1 MAKNKDQRSENAVE
15 EEVKVTAETV
25 VEPTQDVVEQPA
37 AAEVEVAEPAPA
49 VEAQPVKAAEPVA
62 KATATNDVVASRAA
76 ALVASF
82 KKYADEMGP
91 LMPQTPQSL
100 IRHQRNLMAAF
111 RALLDVDSPEVFRAA
126 FADVLKIW
134 KENSEGA
141 FNANRYLYRGID
153 NMPLDYHTRM
163 AFLTV
168 LRLMDAIYDES
179 RRQVEIRA
187 IDLNIAIPEIAY
199 FDTRGYLA
207 GYMRRFA

>member
-1 MAKNKDQRSENAVE
+1 MSKNKDQRSAKMDEEITAVE
-15 EEVKVTAETV
+15 TAIADAPVSDVVAQPETVAVEKKETV
-25 VEPTQDVVEQPA
+25 VEEKPA
-37 AAEVEVAEPAPA
+37 KPA
-49 VEAQPVKAAEPVA
+49 VKESPAVSI
-62 KATATNDVVASRAA
+62 VASRAA
-76 ALVASF
+76 SLVAPF
-82 KKYADEMGP
+82 QKYAEEMGP
-91 LMPQTPQSL
+91 TMPQTPQSL
-100 IRHQRNLMAAF
+100 IRHQRSLMSAF
-111 RALLDVDSPEVFRAA
+111 RALLDVDNPEVFRTA
-126 FADVLKIW
+126 FADILKIW
-134 KENSEGA
+134 KDNSEGA

-199 FDTRGYLA
+199 FDTRNYLA

>member
-1 MAKNKDQRSENAVE
+1 MSKNKDQRSAKMDEEITAVE
-15 EEVKVTAETV
+15 TTIADAPVSDVVAQPETVAVEKKETV
-25 VEPTQDVVEQPA
+25 VEEKPA
-37 AAEVEVAEPAPA
+37 KPA
-49 VEAQPVKAAEPVA
+49 VKESPAISI
-62 KATATNDVVASRAA
+62 VASRAA
-76 ALVASF
+76 TLVAPF
-82 KKYADEMGP
+82 QKYAEEMGP
-91 LMPQTPQSL
+91 TMPQTPQSL
-100 IRHQRNLMAAF
+100 IRHQRSLMSAF
-111 RALLDVDSPEVFRAA
+111 RALLDVDNPEVFRTA
-126 FADVLKIW
+126 FADILKIW
-134 KENSEGA
+134 KDNSEGA

-199 FDTRGYLA
+199 FDTRNYLA

>member
-1 MAKNKDQRSENAVE
+1 MSKNKDQRSAKMDEEITAVE
-15 EEVKVTAETV
+15 TAIADAPVSDVVAQPETVAVEKKETV
-25 VEPTQDVVEQPA
+25 VEEKPA
-37 AAEVEVAEPAPA
+37 KPA
-49 VEAQPVKAAEPVA
+49 VKESSAVSI
-62 KATATNDVVASRAA
+62 VASRAA
-76 ALVASF
+76 TLVAPF
-82 KKYADEMGP
+82 QKYAEEMGP
-91 LMPQTPQSL
+91 TMPQTPQSL
-100 IRHQRNLMAAF
+100 IRHQRSLMSAF
-111 RALLDVDSPEVFRAA
+111 RALLDVDNPEVFRTA
-126 FADVLKIW
+126 FADILKIW
-134 KENSEGA
+134 KDNSEGA

-199 FDTRGYLA
+199 FDTRNYLA

>member
-1 MAKNKDQRSENAVE
+1 MSKNKDQRSAKMDEEITAVE
-15 EEVKVTAETV
+15 TTVADAPVSDVVAQPETVAVEKNETV
-25 VEPTQDVVEQPA
+25 VEEKPA
-37 AAEVEVAEPAPA
+37 KPA
-49 VEAQPVKAAEPVA
+49 VKESPAISI
-62 KATATNDVVASRAA
+62 VASRAA
-76 ALVASF
+76 TLVAPF
-82 KKYADEMGP
+82 QKYAEEMGP
-91 LMPQTPQSL
+91 TMPQTPQSL
-100 IRHQRNLMAAF
+100 IRHQRSLMSAF
-111 RALLDVDSPEVFRAA
+111 RALLDVDNPEVFRTA
-126 FADVLKIW
+126 FADILKIW
-134 KENSEGA
+134 KDNSEGA

-199 FDTRGYLA
+199 FDTRNYLA

>member
-1 MAKNKDQRSENAVE
+1 MAKNKDQRSAKMDEEITAVD
-15 EEVKVTAETV
+15 TTV
-25 VEPTQDVVEQPA
+25 ADAPVSDVVEQPETVA
-37 AAEVEVAEPAPA
+37 VEKKETVVEEKPAKPA
-49 VEAQPVKAAEPVA
+49 VNESPAVSI
-62 KATATNDVVASRAA
+62 VASRAA
-76 ALVASF
+76 TLVAPF
-82 KKYADEMGP
+82 QKYAEEMGP
-91 LMPQTPQSL
+91 TMPQTPQSL
-100 IRHQRNLMAAF
+100 IRHQRSLMSAF
-111 RALLDVDSPEVFRAA
+111 RALLDVDNPEVFRTA
-126 FADVLKIW
+126 FADILKIW
-134 KENSEGA
+134 KDNSEGA

-199 FDTRGYLA
+199 FDTRNYLA

>member
-1 MAKNKDQRSENAVE
+1 MAKNKDQRSAKMDEEITAVD
-15 EEVKVTAETV
+15 TTV
-25 VEPTQDVVEQPA
+25 ADAPVDDVVEQPETII
-37 AAEVEVAEPAPA
+37 AEEKETVVEEKPAKPVVNESPA
-49 VEAQPVKAAEPVA
+49 ISI
-62 KATATNDVVASRAA
+62 VASRAA
-76 ALVASF
+76 TLVAPF
-82 KKYADEMGP
+82 RKYAEEMGP
-91 LMPQTPQSL
+91 TMLQTPQSL
-100 IRHQRNLMAAF
+100 IRHQRSLMSAF
-111 RALLDVDSPEVFRAA
+111 RALLDVDNPEVFRTA

>member
-1 MAKNKDQRSENAVE
+1 MSKNKDQRSAKMDEEITAVE
-15 EEVKVTAETV
+15 TTVADAPVSDVVAQPETVVVEKKETV
-25 VEPTQDVVEQPA
+25 VEEKPA
-37 AAEVEVAEPAPA
+37 KPA
-49 VEAQPVKAAEPVA
+49 VKESPAVSIA
-62 KATATNDVVASRAA
+62 ASRAA
-76 ALVASF
+76 TLVAPF
-82 KKYADEMGP
+82 QKYAEEMGP
-91 LMPQTPQSL
+91 TMPQTPQSL
-100 IRHQRNLMAAF
+100 IRHQRSLMSAF
-111 RALLDVDSPEVFRAA
+111 RALLDVDNPEVFRTA
-126 FADVLKIW
+126 FADILKIW
-134 KENSEGA
+134 KDNSEGA

-199 FDTRGYLA
+199 FDTRNYLA

>member
-1 MAKNKDQRSENAVE
+1 MAKNKDQRSAKMDEEITAVD
-15 EEVKVTAETV
+15 TTV
-25 VEPTQDVVEQPA
+25 ADAPVSDVVEQPETVA
-37 AAEVEVAEPAPA
+37 VEKKETVVEEKPAKPA
-49 VEAQPVKAAEPVA
+49 VNESPA
-62 KATATNDVVASRAA
+62 NSIVASRAA
-76 ALVASF
+76 TLVAPF
-82 KKYADEMGP
+82 QKYAEEMGP
-91 LMPQTPQSL
+91 TMPQTPQSL
-100 IRHQRNLMAAF
+100 IRHQRSLMSAF
-111 RALLDVDSPEVFRAA
+111 RALLDVDNPEVFRTA
-126 FADVLKIW
+126 FADILKIW
-134 KENSEGA
+134 KDNSEGA

-199 FDTRGYLA
+199 FDTRNYMA

>member
-1 MAKNKDQRSENAVE
+1 MSKNKDQRSAKMDEEITAVE
-15 EEVKVTAETV
+15 TTVADAPVSDVVAQPETVVVEKKETV
-25 VEPTQDVVEQPA
+25 VEEKPA
-37 AAEVEVAEPAPA
+37 KPA
-49 VEAQPVKAAEPVA
+49 VKESPAVSI
-62 KATATNDVVASRAA
+62 VASRAA
-76 ALVASF
+76 TLVAPF
-82 KKYADEMGP
+82 QKYAEEMGP
-91 LMPQTPQSL
+91 TMPQTPQSL
-100 IRHQRNLMAAF
+100 IRHQRSLMSAF
-111 RALLDVDSPEVFRAA
+111 RALLDVDNPEVFRAA
-126 FADVLKIW
+126 FADILKIW
-134 KENSEGA
+134 KDNSEGA

-199 FDTRGYLA
+199 FDTRNYLA

>member
-1 MAKNKDQRSENAVE
+1 MSKNKDQRSAKMDEEITAVE
-15 EEVKVTAETV
+15 TTVADAPVSDIVAQPETVAVEKKETV
-25 VEPTQDVVEQPA
+25 VEEKPA
-37 AAEVEVAEPAPA
+37 KPA
-49 VEAQPVKAAEPVA
+49 VKESPAVSI
-62 KATATNDVVASRAA
+62 VASRAA
-76 ALVASF
+76 TLVAPF
-82 KKYADEMGP
+82 QKYAEEMGP
-91 LMPQTPQSL
+91 TMPQTSQSL
-100 IRHQRNLMAAF
+100 IRHQRSLMSAF
-111 RALLDVDSPEVFRAA
+111 RALLDVDNPEVFRTA
-126 FADVLKIW
+126 FADILKIW
-134 KENSEGA
+134 KDNSEGA

-199 FDTRGYLA
+199 FDTRNYLA

>member
-1 MAKNKDQRSENAVE
+1 MAKNKDQRSAKMDEEITAVD
-15 EEVKVTAETV
+15 TTV
-25 VEPTQDVVEQPA
+25 ADAPVGDVVEQP
-37 AAEVEVAEPAPA
+37 ETIITEEKETVVEEKPAKPVVNESPA
-49 VEAQPVKAAEPVA
+49 ISI
-62 KATATNDVVASRAA
+62 VASRAA
-76 ALVASF
+76 TLVAPF
-82 KKYADEMGP
+82 QKYAEEMGP
-91 LMPQTPQSL
+91 TMPQTPQSL
-100 IRHQRNLMAAF
+100 IRHQRSLMSAF
-111 RALLDVDSPEVFRAA
+111 RALLDVDNPEVFRTA
-126 FADVLKIW
+126 FADILKIW
-134 KENSEGA
+134 KDNSEGA

-199 FDTRGYLA
+199 FDTRNYLA

>member
-1 MAKNKDQRSENAVE
+1 MSKNKDQRSAKMDEEITAVE
-15 EEVKVTAETV
+15 TTVADAPVSDVVAQPETVAVEKKGTV
-25 VEPTQDVVEQPA
+25 VEEKPA
-37 AAEVEVAEPAPA
+37 KPA
-49 VEAQPVKAAEPVA
+49 VKESPAVSI
-62 KATATNDVVASRAA
+62 VASRAA
-76 ALVASF
+76 TLVAPF
-82 KKYADEMGP
+82 QKYAEEMGP
-91 LMPQTPQSL
+91 TMPQTPQSL
-100 IRHQRNLMAAF
+100 IRHQRSLMSAF
-111 RALLDVDSPEVFRAA
+111 RALLDVDNPEVFRAA

-134 KENSEGA
+134 KDNSEGA

>member
-1 MAKNKDQRSENAVE
+1 MSKNKDQRSAKMDEEITAVE
-15 EEVKVTAETV
+15 TTVADAPVSDVIAQPETVAVEKKETV
-25 VEPTQDVVEQPA
+25 VEEKPA
-37 AAEVEVAEPAPA
+37 KPA
-49 VEAQPVKAAEPVA
+49 VKESPAVSIA
-62 KATATNDVVASRAA
+62 ASRAA
-76 ALVASF
+76 TLVAPF
-82 KKYADEMGP
+82 QKYAEEMGP
-91 LMPQTPQSL
+91 TMPQTPQSL
-100 IRHQRNLMAAF
+100 IRHQRSLMSAF
-111 RALLDVDSPEVFRAA
+111 RALLDVDNPEVFRTA
-126 FADVLKIW
+126 FADILKIW
-134 KENSEGA
+134 KDNSEGA

-199 FDTRGYLA
+199 FDTRNYLA

>member
-1 MAKNKDQRSENAVE
+1 MSKNKDQRSAKMDEEITAVE
-15 EEVKVTAETV
+15 TTV
-25 VEPTQDVVEQPA
+25 ADAPVGDVVEQPETII
-37 AAEVEVAEPAPA
+37 AEEKETVVEEKPAKPA
-49 VEAQPVKAAEPVA
+49 VNESPAISI
-62 KATATNDVVASRAA
+62 VASRAA
-76 ALVASF
+76 TLVAPF
-82 KKYADEMGP
+82 QKYAEEMGP
-91 LMPQTPQSL
+91 TMPQTPQSL
-100 IRHQRNLMAAF
+100 IRHQRSLMSAF
-111 RALLDVDSPEVFRAA
+111 RALLDVDNPEVFRTA
-126 FADVLKIW
+126 FADILKIW
-134 KENSEGA
+134 KDNSEGA

-199 FDTRGYLA
+199 FDTRNYLA

>member
-1 MAKNKDQRSENAVE
+1 MAKNKDQRFAAKQGNAAEEAVVENEVMEQPEQPAVVEPVAETVEQPKPAVE
-15 EEVKVTAETV
+15 E
-25 VEPTQDVVEQPA
+25 
-37 AAEVEVAEPAPA
+37 
-49 VEAQPVKAAEPVA
+49 QPVKQVA
-62 KATATNDVVASRAA
+62 VETPTLSIVASRAA
-76 ALVASF
+76 TLVAPF
-82 KKYADEMGP
+82 EKYAEEMGP
-91 LMPQTPQSL
+91 TMAQTPQSL
-100 IRHQRNLMAAF
+100 IRHQRSLMSAF
-111 RALLDVDSPEVFRAA
+111 RALLDVDNPEVFRTA

>member
-1 MAKNKDQRSENAVE
+1 MSKNKDQRSAKMDEEITAVE
-15 EEVKVTAETV
+15 TTFADAPVSDVVAQPETVAVEKKETV
-25 VEPTQDVVEQPA
+25 VEEKPA
-37 AAEVEVAEPAPA
+37 KPA
-49 VEAQPVKAAEPVA
+49 VKESPAVSI
-62 KATATNDVVASRAA
+62 VASRAA
-76 ALVASF
+76 TLVAPF
-82 KKYADEMGP
+82 QKYAEEMGP
-91 LMPQTPQSL
+91 TMPQTSQSL
-100 IRHQRNLMAAF
+100 IRHQRSLMSAF
-111 RALLDVDSPEVFRAA
+111 RALLDVDNPEVFRTA
-126 FADVLKIW
+126 FADILKIW
-134 KENSEGA
+134 KDNSEGA

-199 FDTRGYLA
+199 FDTRNYLA

>member
-1 MAKNKDQRSENAVE
+1 MSKNKDQRSAKMDEEITAVE
-15 EEVKVTAETV
+15 TTVADAPVSDVVAQPETVAVEKKETV
-25 VEPTQDVVEQPA
+25 VEEKPA
-37 AAEVEVAEPAPA
+37 KSAVKETPA
-49 VEAQPVKAAEPVA
+49 VYI
-62 KATATNDVVASRAA
+62 VASRAA
-76 ALVASF
+76 TLVAPF
-82 KKYADEMGP
+82 QKYAEEMGP
-91 LMPQTPQSL
+91 TMPQTPQSL
-100 IRHQRNLMAAF
+100 IRHQRSLISAF
-111 RALLDVDSPEVFRAA
+111 RALLDVDNPEVFRTA
-126 FADVLKIW
+126 FADILKIW
-134 KENSEGA
+134 KDNSEGA

-199 FDTRGYLA
+199 FDTRNYLA

>member
-1 MAKNKDQRSENAVE
+1 MSKNKDQRSAKMDEEITAVE
-15 EEVKVTAETV
+15 TTIADAPVGDVVAQPETVAVEKKETV
-25 VEPTQDVVEQPA
+25 VEEKPA
-37 AAEVEVAEPAPA
+37 KPA
-49 VEAQPVKAAEPVA
+49 VKESPAVSI
-62 KATATNDVVASRAA
+62 VASRAA
-76 ALVASF
+76 TLVAPF
-82 KKYADEMGP
+82 QKYAEEMGP
-91 LMPQTPQSL
+91 TMPQTPQSL
-100 IRHQRNLMAAF
+100 IRHQRSLMSAF
-111 RALLDVDSPEVFRAA
+111 RALLDVDNPVVFRTA
-126 FADVLKIW
+126 FADILKIW
-134 KENSEGA
+134 KDNSEGA

-199 FDTRGYLA
+199 FDTRNYLA

>member
-1 MAKNKDQRSENAVE
+1 MSKNKDQRSAKMDEEITAVE
-15 EEVKVTAETV
+15 TAIADAPVSDVVAQPETVAVEKKETV
-25 VEPTQDVVEQPA
+25 VEEKPA
-37 AAEVEVAEPAPA
+37 KPA
-49 VEAQPVKAAEPVA
+49 VKESPAISI
-62 KATATNDVVASRAA
+62 VASRAA
-76 ALVASF
+76 TLVAPF
-82 KKYADEMGP
+82 QKYAEEMGP
-91 LMPQTPQSL
+91 TMPQTPQSL
-100 IRHQRNLMAAF
+100 IRHQRSLMSAF
-111 RALLDVDSPEVFRAA
+111 RALLDVDNPEVFRTA
-126 FADVLKIW
+126 FADILKIW
-134 KENSEGA
+134 KDNSEGA

-199 FDTRGYLA
+199 FDTRNYLA

>member
-1 MAKNKDQRSENAVE
+1 MSKNKDQRSAKMDEEITAVE
-15 EEVKVTAETV
+15 TTIADAPVSDVVAQPETVTVEKKETV
-25 VEPTQDVVEQPA
+25 VEEKPA
-37 AAEVEVAEPAPA
+37 KPA
-49 VEAQPVKAAEPVA
+49 VKESPAVSI
-62 KATATNDVVASRAA
+62 VASRAA
-76 ALVASF
+76 TLVAPF
-82 KKYADEMGP
+82 QKYAEEMGP
-91 LMPQTPQSL
+91 TMPQTPQSL
-100 IRHQRNLMAAF
+100 IRHQRSLMSAF
-111 RALLDVDSPEVFRAA
+111 RALLDVDNPEVFRTA
-126 FADVLKIW
+126 FADILKIW
-134 KENSEGA
+134 KDNSEGA

-199 FDTRGYLA
+199 FDTRNYLA

>member
-1 MAKNKDQRSENAVE
+1 MSKNKDQRSAKMDEEITAVE
-15 EEVKVTAETV
+15 TTVADAPVSDVVAQPETVVVEKKETV
-25 VEPTQDVVEQPA
+25 VEEKPAKPTVKES
-37 AAEVEVAEPAPA
+37 PA
-49 VEAQPVKAAEPVA
+49 VSI
-62 KATATNDVVASRAA
+62 VASRAA
-76 ALVASF
+76 TLVAPF
-82 KKYADEMGP
+82 QKYAEEMGP
-91 LMPQTPQSL
+91 TMPQTPQSL
-100 IRHQRNLMAAF
+100 IRHQRSLMSAF
-111 RALLDVDSPEVFRAA
+111 RALLDVDNPEVFRAA
-126 FADVLKIW
+126 FADILKIW
-134 KENSEGA
+134 KDNSEGA

-199 FDTRGYLA
+199 FDTRNYLA

>member
-1 MAKNKDQRSENAVE
+1 MSKNKDQRSAKMDEEITAVE
-15 EEVKVTAETV
+15 TTIADAPVGDVVAQPETVVVEKKETV
-25 VEPTQDVVEQPA
+25 VEEKPA
-37 AAEVEVAEPAPA
+37 KPA
-49 VEAQPVKAAEPVA
+49 VKESSAVSI
-62 KATATNDVVASRAA
+62 VASRAA
-76 ALVASF
+76 TLVAPF
-82 KKYADEMGP
+82 QKYAEEMGP
-91 LMPQTPQSL
+91 TMPQTPQSL
-100 IRHQRNLMAAF
+100 IRHQRSLMSAF
-111 RALLDVDSPEVFRAA
+111 RALLDVDNPEVFRTA
-126 FADVLKIW
+126 FADILKIW
-134 KENSEGA
+134 KDNSEGA

-199 FDTRGYLA
+199 FDTRNYLA

>member
-1 MAKNKDQRSENAVE
+1 MAKNKDQRSAKMNEEITAVD
-15 EEVKVTAETV
+15 TTV
-25 VEPTQDVVEQPA
+25 ADALVGDVVEQPETVA
-37 AAEVEVAEPAPA
+37 VEKKETVVEEKPAKPA
-49 VEAQPVKAAEPVA
+49 VNESLA
-62 KATATNDVVASRAA
+62 NSIVASRAA
-76 ALVASF
+76 TLVAPF
-82 KKYADEMGP
+82 QKYAEEMGP
-91 LMPQTPQSL
+91 TMPQTPQSL
-100 IRHQRNLMAAF
+100 IRHQRSLMSAF
-111 RALLDVDSPEVFRAA
+111 RALLDVDNPEVFRTA
-126 FADVLKIW
+126 FADILKIW
-134 KENSEGA
+134 KDNSEGA

-199 FDTRGYLA
+199 FDTRNYLA

>member
-1 MAKNKDQRSENAVE
+1 MSKNKDQRSAKMDEEITAVE
-15 EEVKVTAETV
+15 TTVADAPVGDVVAQPETVVVEKKETV
-25 VEPTQDVVEQPA
+25 VEEK
-37 AAEVEVAEPAPA
+37 PA
-49 VEAQPVKAAEPVA
+49 VSI
-62 KATATNDVVASRAA
+62 VASRAA
-76 ALVASF
+76 TLVAPF
-82 KKYADEMGP
+82 QKYAEEMGP
-91 LMPQTPQSL
+91 TMPQTPQSL
-100 IRHQRNLMAAF
+100 IRHQRSLMSAF
-111 RALLDVDSPEVFRAA
+111 RALLDVDNPEVFRTA
-126 FADVLKIW
+126 FADILKIW
-134 KENSEGA
+134 KDNSEGA

-199 FDTRGYLA
+199 FDTRNYLA

>member
-1 MAKNKDQRSENAVE
+1 MSKNKDQRSAKMDEEITAVE
-15 EEVKVTAETV
+15 TTIAYAPVGDVVAQPETVAVEKKETV
-25 VEPTQDVVEQPA
+25 VEEKPA
-37 AAEVEVAEPAPA
+37 KPAMKESPA
-49 VEAQPVKAAEPVA
+49 VSI
-62 KATATNDVVASRAA
+62 VASRAA
-76 ALVASF
+76 TLVAPF
-82 KKYADEMGP
+82 QKYAEEMGP
-91 LMPQTPQSL
+91 TMPQTPQSL
-100 IRHQRNLMAAF
+100 IRHQRSLMSAF
-111 RALLDVDSPEVFRAA
+111 RALLDVDNPEVFRTA
-126 FADVLKIW
+126 FADILKIW
-134 KENSEGA
+134 KDNSEGA

-199 FDTRGYLA
+199 FDTRNYLA

>member
-1 MAKNKDQRSENAVE
+1 MSKNKDQRSAKMNEEITAVE
-15 EEVKVTAETV
+15 ATV
-25 VEPTQDVVEQPA
+25 ADAPVGDVVEQPETVI
-37 AAEVEVAEPAPA
+37 AEEKETVVEEKPAKP
-49 VEAQPVKAAEPVA
+49 
-62 KATATNDVVASRAA
+62 ATNESPVVSIVASRAA
-76 ALVASF
+76 TLVAPF
-82 KKYADEMGP
+82 QKYAEEMGP
-91 LMPQTPQSL
+91 TMPQTPQSL
-100 IRHQRNLMAAF
+100 IRHQRSLMSAF
-111 RALLDVDSPEVFRAA
+111 RALLDVDNPEVFRAA

-134 KENSEGA
+134 KDNSEGA

-199 FDTRGYLA
+199 FDTRNYLA

>member
-1 MAKNKDQRSENAVE
+1 MSKNKDQRSAKMDEEITAVE
-15 EEVKVTAETV
+15 TTVADAPVNDVVAQPETVAVKKKETV
-25 VEPTQDVVEQPA
+25 VEEKPAKPVVKES
-37 AAEVEVAEPAPA
+37 
-49 VEAQPVKAAEPVA
+49 PVISI
-62 KATATNDVVASRAA
+62 VASRAA
-76 ALVASF
+76 TLVAPF
-82 KKYADEMGP
+82 QKYAEEMGP
-91 LMPQTPQSL
+91 TMPQTPQSL
-100 IRHQRNLMAAF
+100 IRHQRSLMSAF
-111 RALLDVDSPEVFRAA
+111 RALLDVDNPEVFRTA
-126 FADVLKIW
+126 FADILKIW
-134 KENSEGA
+134 KDNSEGA

-199 FDTRGYLA
+199 FDTRNYLA

>member
-1 MAKNKDQRSENAVE
+1 MSKNKDQRSAKMDEEITAVE
-15 EEVKVTAETV
+15 TTVADAPVSDVVAQPETVAVEKKETV
-25 VEPTQDVVEQPA
+25 VEEKPAKPVVKES
-37 AAEVEVAEPAPA
+37 
-49 VEAQPVKAAEPVA
+49 PVISI
-62 KATATNDVVASRAA
+62 VASRAA
-76 ALVASF
+76 TLVAPF
-82 KKYADEMGP
+82 QKYAEEMGP
-91 LMPQTPQSL
+91 TMPQTPQSL
-100 IRHQRNLMAAF
+100 IRHQRSLMSAF
-111 RALLDVDSPEVFRAA
+111 RALLDVDNPEVFRTA
-126 FADVLKIW
+126 FADILKIW
-134 KENSEGA
+134 KDNSEGA

-199 FDTRGYLA
+199 FDTRNYLA

>member
-1 MAKNKDQRSENAVE
+1 MSKNKDQRSAKMDEEITAVE
-15 EEVKVTAETV
+15 TAVADTPVSDVVAQPETVAVEKKETV
-25 VEPTQDVVEQPA
+25 VEEKPA
-37 AAEVEVAEPAPA
+37 KPA
-49 VEAQPVKAAEPVA
+49 VKESPTVSI
-62 KATATNDVVASRAA
+62 VASRAA
-76 ALVASF
+76 TLVAPF
-82 KKYADEMGP
+82 QKYAEEMGP
-91 LMPQTPQSL
+91 TMPQTPQSL
-100 IRHQRNLMAAF
+100 IRHQRSLMSAF
-111 RALLDVDSPEVFRAA
+111 RALLDVDNPEVFRTA
-126 FADVLKIW
+126 FADILKIW
-134 KENSEGA
+134 KDNSEGA

-199 FDTRGYLA
+199 FDTRNYLA